1 MQLMAKI
8 ETLEASQQSLA
19 REPGTGAQAR
29 QDEAGEKWPEEA
41 CRAAG
46 ASTRREEA
54 EPLRRARSEASPEDT
69 ASSSSWARQKERG
82 DPTPSE
88 AFGLAM
94 RLPKAKSATNR
105 PQSSTEWPTDT
116 ETLEQFVDR
125 CLRNFRG
132 NPDTVQGYAQ
142 RMEQVWLTARFQR
155 EEDRM
160 QRGKGPQ
167 GGQSSRATHRSTWIG
182 RRRNCWIETMW
193 C

>member
-82 DPTPSE
+82 DPTPE
-88 AFGLAM
+88 RGLW
-94 RLPKAKSATNR
+94 L
-105 PQSSTEWPTDT
+105 
-116 ETLEQFVDR
+116 
-125 CLRNFRG
+125 
-132 NPDTVQGYAQ
+132 GYA
-142 RMEQVWLTARFQR
+142 
-155 EEDRM
+155 
-160 QRGKGPQ
+160 
-167 GGQSSRATHRSTWIG
+167 ATEG
-182 RRRNCWIETMW
+182 
-193 C
+193 